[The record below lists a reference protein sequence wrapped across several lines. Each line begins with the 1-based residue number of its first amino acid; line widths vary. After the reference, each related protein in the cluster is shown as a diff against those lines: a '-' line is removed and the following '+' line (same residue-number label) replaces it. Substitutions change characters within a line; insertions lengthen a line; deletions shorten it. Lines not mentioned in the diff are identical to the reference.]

1 MSGQD
6 SGDPPAVAAPVQ
18 AVLAGLAA
26 PGQAPR
32 RRAGRLR
39 GAGRTSKIGWGAA
52 AAVLAVIAIVAVTSG
67 SSGPTSSRPPPAAK
81 AFTLGALGRPGQRVS
96 LAAFAG
102 QPVIINFFASWCGP
116 CKRETPLLARFY
128 RDSGGRA
135 VVIGVDANDQAGPAE
150 RFVHAAGVTY
160 PVGFDPFPAATTT
173 SYGVLALPQ
182 TFFLNS
188 RHRIVKRILGDVTM
202 KELTA
207 GVALM
212 DGQSGAL
219 AGAPGP
225 GADRDQDRG

>member
-6 SGDPPAVAAPVQ
+6 SGDPPVTGP
-18 AVLAGLAA
+18 
-26 PGQAPR
+26 APR

-39 GAGRTSKIGWGAA
+39 GTGRISKTGWSAA
-52 AAVLAVIAIVAVTSG
+52 AALLAVIVIVSETSG
-67 SSGPTSSRPPPAAK
+67 SSGPQSHPPPPAAQ
-81 AFTLGALGRPGQRVS
+81 AFTLKALGHPDQRVS
-96 LAAFAG
+96 LPAFAG

-128 RDSGGRA
+128 RDSGGRT
-135 VVIGVDANDQAGPAE
+135 VVIGVDANDQAGAAE

-182 TFFLNS
+182 TFFLNAK
-188 RHRIVKRILGDVTM
+188 HRIVKRILGDVTM

-207 GVALM
+207 GIALM
-212 DGQSGAL
+212 DGKGGAL
-219 AGAPGP
+219 AGATGP
-225 GADRDQDRG
+225 GTDRNQDRG